1 MLEKNERAIIF
12 VFCVLSFFYGCV
24 SPEDEIMG
32 VWKAVSGEEDI
43 YFTFEENNELN
54 VNNQIFMKYSIT
66 EDHKI
71 IWGGED
77 PVPFSIKNNT
87 LRIMHDSVVLTY
99 KRIK

>member
-1 MLEKNERAIIF
+1 MDKNKQAIFF
-12 VFCVLSFFYGCV
+12 VFCVLLFFYGCV
-24 SPEDEIMG
+24 SPEDEIIG
-32 VWKAVSGEEDI
+32 VWKSVSGEEDI
-43 YFTFEENNELN
+43 YFTFEKNELN

-71 IWGGED
+71 TLGDED

-87 LRIMHDSVVLTY
+87 LRIMHDSVVFTY